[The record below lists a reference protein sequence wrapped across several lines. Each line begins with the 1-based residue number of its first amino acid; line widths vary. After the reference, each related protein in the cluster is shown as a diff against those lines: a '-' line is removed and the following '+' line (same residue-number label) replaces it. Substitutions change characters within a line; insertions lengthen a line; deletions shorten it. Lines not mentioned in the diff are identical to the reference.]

1 MQSLQYSYGYSDVP
15 PNGVSRL
22 AWLQGKTHKQHGLS
36 RKNAPSNA
44 PEHAAANLF
53 NFSMAASDCA
63 SIEDQPKQ
71 LLLAAGK

>member
-1 MQSLQYSYGYSDVP
+1 M
-15 PNGVSRL
+15 SRPFGHDIPRL
-22 AWLQGKTHKQHGLS
+22 SWVGAKTFAQQGLS
-36 RKNAPSNA
+36 RKNASSNA

-53 NFSMAASDCA
+53 NFTMAASDFA